1 MENNA
6 KGNILLIANT
16 SSYLVSSIKD
26 VLEQHNLNI
35 VALDSKQEGIRNVT
49 EQINAILIYADAS
62 LMERDDLIVYA
73 RDFAGERYIKVFMI
87 GVPDELARL
96 SQIVPVSMVEE
107 KFTRPIDTSEVVRK
121 IYDYVEKNILVE
133 KKSILAVDDSGVY
146 LREINSWFSEKYKVA
161 LVNSG
166 LNALKYLG
174 SHRPDLI
181 LLDYEMPVCNGK
193 QVLEMIRSD
202 TECGDIPVIF
212 LTSNSSRDTIIDI
225 MPLNVAGYLLKTL
238 PSEQIKKYVDDFFES
253 KNANKPNEQKDE

>member
-1 MENNA
+1 MSETTA

-16 SSYLVSSIKD
+16 SSYLVTSIRE
-26 VLEQHNLNI
+26 VLESQGLNI
-35 VALDSKQEGIRNVT
+35 VPLDTKQEGIRNIT
-49 EQINAILIYADAS
+49 EPVNAILIYADAT
-62 LMERDDLIVYA
+62 LMERDDIIIYA
-73 RDFAGERYIKVFMI
+73 RDFATEKYIKVFTI
-87 GVPDELARL
+87 GIPDELAVL
-96 SQIVPVSMVEE
+96 SQSIPASSIQE
-107 KFTRPIDTSEVVRK
+107 KFTRPIDTNEVVRK
-121 IYDYVEKNILVE
+121 ILEYVENNVLVE

-146 LREINSWFSEKYKVA
+146 LREINSWFSEKYKVS

-166 LNALKYLG
+166 LNAIKYLG

-225 MPLNVAGYLLKTL
+225 MPLNVAGYLLKT
-238 PSEQIKKYVDDFFES
+238 SSAEQIKKYVDDFFDGKFK
-253 KNANKPNEQKDE
+253 KN